1 MEKYHQTAYSTNV
14 YLTLGPLARQL
25 TRHTQ
30 ETVNGGQGV
39 RVECVFRKKPK
50 KTKAEAGSSASK
62 EKGVQK
68 PLSKVKVG
76 KRKRA
81 ASLSEG
87 EDDDDEIVIVSDEE
101 DEHNKE
107 EGRAY
112 RGRAAN
118 PYEGSEDDD
127 EIIDDWSHTMR
138 DDPPV
143 KRQRR
148 KSAVIN
154 QLDGFVGT
162 LIRENNKEVLVLSD

>member
-30 ETVNGGQGV
+30 ETVNGAQGV

-68 PLSKVKVG
+68 PLSKVKAG

-87 EDDDDEIVIVSDEE
+87 EDDDQIVIVSDEE
-101 DEHNKE
+101 DEDNK

-112 RGRAAN
+112 RDRAAN
-118 PYEGSEDDD
+118 PYEGSEDDDD